1 MLALYDLGRLYSM
14 EKSGLKGDRKS
25 FEFYEKA
32 LQGFI
37 QIEPRA
43 KKIKPYLQYQ
53 IGMMYFKGLGTLV
66 DNQKASE
73 CQVISLAG
81 FIFSALK
88 ILKMKFSP
96 ITRKQ
101 VFKTRNFSEKAQKEL
116 EEKLIE
122 YGFWYADEN
131 SSHIAGNVF

>member
-1 MLALYDLGRLYSM
+1 
-14 EKSGLKGDRKS
+14 
-25 FEFYEKA
+25 
-32 LQGFI
+32 
-37 QIEPRA
+37 
-43 KKIKPYLQYQ
+43 
-53 IGMMYFKGLGTLV
+53 MYFKGLGTPI